1 MSAAASGPSS
11 TSTLKATPAN
21 SLCHDRP
28 RRIIRVAISS
38 ANIPAVSFVIT
49 AIMPARGHQ
58 WNEAIDSSGP
68 ELPIASVK
76 ERDQTMA
83 QFIPQ
88 PYCNSFAI
96 ARMNTYD
103 VVEWH

>member
-1 MSAAASGPSS
+1 
-11 TSTLKATPAN
+11 
-21 SLCHDRP
+21 
-28 RRIIRVAISS
+28 VAISS
-38 ANIPAVSFVIT
+38 ANIPAVSFVVT

-68 ELPIASVK
+68 ELPITSVK

-96 ARMNTYD
+96 ARMNTED
-103 VVEWH
+103 VVEWHRLVTRVQHNQVESSLVSHLPNGSVGPRR